1 VSDLIKTLHDF
12 ATLFERLQVP
22 YAIMGGW
29 AVRMYGLPRPTY
41 DVDFTIAIDRERL
54 PELYDTAT
62 EMGFTVPE
70 QFVSGWVDTVAGM
83 PLVKFRLYLLDRGI
97 DVDVFLAE
105 SEYQQELMRRRR
117 SYDLD
122 GQLVCFVS
130 PEDLILLKMLAA
142 RPRDIGDIED
152 VLLAQSDLDAAYMRK
167 WAVELGVAKKLE
179 EVLTGLS

>member
-1 VSDLIKTLHDF
+1 VSDLIQTLHDF
-12 ATLFERLQVP
+12 ATLFDGLRVP

-54 PELYDTAT
+54 PELYDAAM

-70 QFVSGWVDTVAGM
+70 QFVAGWVDTVAGM

-97 DVDVFLAE
+97 DVDVFLSE
-105 SEYQQELMRRRR
+105 SDYQQELMRRRR
-117 SYDLD
+117 PHDLD
-122 GQLVCFVS
+122 GQCVWFVS
-130 PEDLILLKMLAA
+130 PEDLILLKVLAA

-152 VLLAQSDLDAAYMRK
+152 VLLAQDDLDEAYMRR
-167 WAVELGVAKKLE
+167 WAAELGVAKKLE
-179 EVLTGLS
+179 EVLAARP